1 MSKLP
6 QDNFKQ
12 KVDRLTLETKIQ
24 EGGIRSDEID
34 DHAEDVPPARS
45 DLANFMDRA
54 GWGILIAVLVLAVFG
69 YVVWRIFFAP
79 VV

>member
-1 MSKLP
+1 MSKLL
-6 QDNFKQ
+6 QDNYKQ

-34 DHAEDVPPARS
+34 DHAEDVPPAKS

-54 GWGILIAVLVLAVFG
+54 GWGILVAVLVLAVFG
-69 YVVWRIFFAP
+69 FILWRNFFSL
-79 VV
+79 

>member
-1 MSKLP
+1 MSKLL
-6 QDNFKQ
+6 QDNYKQ

-34 DHAEDVPPARS
+34 DHAEDVPPAKS

-54 GWGILIAVLVLAVFG
+54 GWGILVAILVLAVFG
-69 YVVWRIFFAP
+69 FILWRNFFSL
-79 VV
+79 

>member
-1 MSKLP
+1 MSKLL
-6 QDNFKQ
+6 QDNYRQ

-34 DHAEDVPPARS
+34 DHAEDVPPAKS

-54 GWGILIAVLVLAVFG
+54 GWGILVAVLVLAVFG
-69 YVVWRIFFAP
+69 FILWRNFFSL
-79 VV
+79 